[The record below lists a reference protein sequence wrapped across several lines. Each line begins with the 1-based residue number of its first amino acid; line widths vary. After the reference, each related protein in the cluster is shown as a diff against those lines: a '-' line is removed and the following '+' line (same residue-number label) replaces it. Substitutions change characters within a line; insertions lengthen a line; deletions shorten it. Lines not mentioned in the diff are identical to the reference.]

1 MASTEISSYTITNK
15 NGVKLTCISLGATI
29 TSLQLPDGW
38 EDLGSSF
45 CMCNIFRIFFL
56 SYIQHR
62 HYTGIQGCRR
72 WEKNGYYVIFFVQ
85 SQFFSLSHQP
95 LKNSDYRTNSPYLGC
110 SVGRVANRI
119 RDAKFTIEDQT
130 YTVSANVAPHTLHGG
145 AVGFNKV
152 ITNSTT
158 T

>member
-1 MASTEISSYTITNK
+1 MSKVRE
-15 NGVKLTCISLGATI
+15 
-29 TSLQLPDGW
+29 
-38 EDLGSSF
+38 
-45 CMCNIFRIFFL
+45 
-56 SYIQHR
+56 
-62 HYTGIQGCRR
+62 
-72 WEKNGYYVIFFVQ
+72 NGYYVIFFVQ
-85 SQFFSLSHQP
+85 SQFFYLSHQS

-110 SVGRVANRI
+110 SVGRVTNRI